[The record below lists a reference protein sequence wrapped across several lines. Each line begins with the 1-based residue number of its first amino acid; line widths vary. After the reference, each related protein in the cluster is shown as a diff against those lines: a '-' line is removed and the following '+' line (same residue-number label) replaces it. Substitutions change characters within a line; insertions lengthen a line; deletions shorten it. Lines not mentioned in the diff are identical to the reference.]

1 MVEGHPYGEKADVWA
16 LGCILYQMCA
26 LDPPFFNSNMLTLVK
41 SVSFTS
47 EPEHEILILILLSHR
62 LPAKAQISLPIN
74 SINFICFCCCL
85 LIFVFKINFFEKS
98 ITLSNGLVPDQD

>member
-41 SVSFTS
+41 SVSFRVRVRVIPM
-47 EPEHEILILILLSHR
+47 ERR
-62 LPAKAQISLPIN
+62 LMS
-74 SINFICFCCCL
+74 
-85 LIFVFKINFFEKS
+85 
-98 ITLSNGLVPDQD
+98 GL